1 MERKQAVMIKRH
13 LDGGP
18 YSRVQLGDDIVVE
31 AIEDEERLGLAI
43 SSLSGTFE
51 PHQEWLSGP
60 GALAEKF
67 TLENG
72 VVLGVG
78 FKIDGQVA
86 LTVHGPEGVRVSW
99 TGTLD
104 D

>member
-1 MERKQAVMIKRH
+1 MERKQAIMIKRH

-18 YSRVQLGDDIVVE
+18 YSRIRLGDDIVVE

-43 SSLSGTFE
+43 SSLSGMFE
-51 PHQEWLSGP
+51 THQRWLSGP
-60 GALAEKF
+60 GALSEKL

-72 VVLGVG
+72 AVLGVG
-78 FKIDGQVA
+78 FKIDGLVA
-86 LTVHGPEGVRVSW
+86 LTVHAPEVVRISW

>member
-1 MERKQAVMIKRH
+1 VIKRH

-18 YSRVQLGDDIVVE
+18 YSRVHFGDDIVVE

-43 SSLSGTFE
+43 SSVSGRFKTR
-51 PHQEWLSGP
+51 QEWLSGP
-60 GALAEKF
+60 GASSRKL

-78 FKIDGQVA
+78 FKIDGQAA
-86 LTVHGPEGVRVSW
+86 LTVIAPEAVRINWV
-99 TGTLD
+99 GTLD